1 MVTSSANTG
10 VRSDTFYPKLLE
22 LNNYDETMQQ
32 CITKTVE
39 KLQSED
45 TSKRP
50 GMLLGKIQSGK
61 TRTFIGVMAYA
72 YDNGFD
78 VVIILTK
85 NSNALAQQTTERLTR
100 EFKVLIE
107 NELMRVYDI
116 MKLPDHLKKY
126 ALRQKLAF
134 VVKKETKNMDR
145 LRKAFF
151 EQYPALTE
159 KKILF
164 IDDEADLASISF
176 EKDKESNIV
185 ELRTIASKIDKMRA
199 DLADSSFLQVTAT
212 PYSLYLQ
219 PEDMSVHEFKKYE
232 PTRPAFTELVPIH
245 DKYIGGEMYFENSQ
259 VDGHMAQFLFEEV
272 TESELDVLRKIDK
285 RRTRGDSL
293 IKHKNVLSMRK
304 ALVNFLVGGGI
315 RRWQQKQ
322 LQQKQK
328 KYSLIV
334 HTERGKG
341 AHAWQEY
348 LMTILEEELKIAAEG
363 NHPVFK
369 ELIEE
374 AYFNILCSLTTID
387 VIIPSF
393 EEILEL
399 VREALIEEE
408 VTISIVNSEKDVDQL
423 LDETG
428 QLRLDSPFN
437 IFIGGQILDRGVTID
452 NLIGFFYGRNPK
464 QFQQDTVLQHSRMYG
479 ARPLED
485 VAVTRFYTT
494 PYIWNIMSKIHEFDS
509 ALREAFERGGHDQGI
524 IFIQKDL
531 ANKIIPCSPNK
542 IMLSQLTVLKPH
554 KRILP
559 VGFNTKSK
567 TAIERTVNQISQL
580 LNEAER
586 MSSLKDDSSF
596 TISVELAKE
605 ILSLAHSTVE
615 MEDGYVWDISE
626 YHSVLD
632 YLTKEVDQNPES
644 LVWIVRRENRNIKR
658 IDNNNKFE
666 NSPDT
671 PKGERGELTVARQLT
686 SHIPALIMLCQ
697 NGLVENKWRGAKFW
711 WPVLVVPQ
719 NITTTIYSKKTT
731 NL

>member
-1 MVTSSANTG
+1 MVTLTENKETG
-10 VRSDTFYPKLLE
+10 TFYPRLLE
-22 LNNYDETMQQ
+22 LNNYDEIMQK
-32 CITKTVE
+32 CITRTVE
-39 KLQSED
+39 KLQSQD

-72 YDNGFD
+72 YDQGFD

-85 NSNALAQQTTERLTR
+85 NSNALAQQTTERLAR
-100 EFKVLIE
+100 EFNVLID

-134 VVKKETKNMDR
+134 VVKKETKNMDK
-145 LRKAFF
+145 LRNAFF
-151 EQYPALTE
+151 ERYPVLAE

-176 EKDKESNIV
+176 EKDKESEIM

-199 DLADSSFLQVTAT
+199 DLSDSSFLQVTAT

-219 PEDMSVHEFKKYE
+219 PEDMIVHEFKKYE
-232 PTRPAFTELVPIH
+232 PVRPAFTELVPIH
-245 DKYIGGEMYFENSQ
+245 DKYVGGEMYFENSQ
-259 VDGHMAQFLFEEV
+259 IDGHMAKFLFEEV
-272 TESELDVLRKIDK
+272 TENELDVLKKIDK
-285 RRTRGDSL
+285 RRTRGNSL
-293 IKHKNVLSMRK
+293 ITHKNIRSMRN

-315 RRWQQKQ
+315 RRWQQQQ
-322 LQQKQK
+322 LKQKQR

-341 AHAWQEY
+341 AHAWQE
-348 LMTILEEELKIAAEG
+348 LIMSDLEEELRIAAHE
-363 NHPVFK
+363 NQPIFQ
-369 ELIEE
+369 ELMEE
-374 AYFNILCSLTTID
+374 AYSNVLRSLTTID
-387 VIIPSF
+387 IIIPSF
-393 EEILEL
+393 EEVVEL
-399 VREALIEEE
+399 VKEALIEEE
-408 VTISIVNSEKDVDQL
+408 VTISIVNSEKDVDRL

-494 PYIWNIMSKIHEFDS
+494 QHIWNIMNKIHEFDT
-509 ALREAFERGGHDQGI
+509 ALREAFERGGHEQGI

-531 ANKIIPCSPNK
+531 ANKIVPCSPNK

-559 VGFNTKSK
+559 VGFNTKSR
-567 TAIERTVNQISQL
+567 TAIEKTVNQISQL
-580 LNEAER
+580 LVDAEKKSALR
-586 MSSLKDDSSF
+586 DESNF

-605 ILSLAHSTVE
+605 ILTLAHSTVE
-615 MEDGYVWDISE
+615 MEDGYAWEISE
-626 YHSVLD
+626 YYSILD

-644 LVWIVRRENRNIKR
+644 LIWVVRRENRNIKR
-658 IDNNNKFE
+658 KDDNNKYE

-671 PKGERGELTVARQLT
+671 PKGERGELTVARRLST
-686 SHIPALIMLCQ
+686 DIPALIMLCQ
-697 NGLVENKWRGAKFW
+697 NGLVENGWRGAKFW
-711 WPVLVVPQ
+711 WPVLIVPK

-731 NL
+731 N